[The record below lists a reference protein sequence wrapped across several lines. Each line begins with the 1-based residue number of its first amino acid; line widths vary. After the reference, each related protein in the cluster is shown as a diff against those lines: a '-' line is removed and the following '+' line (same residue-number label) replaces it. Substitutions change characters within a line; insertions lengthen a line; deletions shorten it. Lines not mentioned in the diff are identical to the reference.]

1 MEQSEAFKS
10 GAATI
15 KALEKQLEACRNS
28 GGECEQRAV
37 ELTKEIEE
45 HFAKCM
51 NTLAARKEV
60 LLREIAQK
68 VSDRSKY
75 LFIIYFIALFPL
87 HKYSLPLLYQQMGS
101 CGSKYIFT
109 FSSVPHF
116 LT

>member
-1 MEQSEAFKS
+1 MEQSKAFKS

-15 KALEKQLEACRNS
+15 KSLEKQLEACRNS

-37 ELTKEIEE
+37 EITNEIEE

-51 NTLAARKEV
+51 NYLAARKEV
-60 LLREIAQK
+60 LLREIAQE

-75 LFIIYFIALFPL
+75 LFFKLF
-87 HKYSLPLLYQQMGS
+87 
-101 CGSKYIFT
+101 YISSSPFPQFT
-109 FSSVPHF
+109 IF

>member
-15 KALEKQLEACRNS
+15 KALEKQLEACRNI

-75 LFIIYFIALFPL
+75 LFIIYFILALFPL
-87 HKYSLPLLYQQMGS
+87 HKYSLPSINKWEAVDQ
-101 CGSKYIFT
+101 KYVFT
-109 FSSVPHF
+109 FSSVHHF